1 MWGTWMFPEP
11 SGISQPVALAFAS
24 PLLPSS
30 EEDLLWRFVDRAP
43 VALVV
48 VDDERRVHRVND
60 AWVQLFGYTAEEM
73 RDKQLDDLLAPESRP
88 GIGMRWNDLM
98 TNRAATAR
106 VRVVL

>member
-11 SGISQPVALAFAS
+11 SGISQPVAPAS

-48 VDDERRVHRVND
+48 VDDERRVQRVND
-60 AWVQLFGYTAEEM
+60 AWLKLFGYTVDQV
-73 RDKQLDDLLAPESRP
+73 RDKALDEVLAPESKP

-98 TNRAATAR
+98 STRAAT
-106 VRVVL
+106 